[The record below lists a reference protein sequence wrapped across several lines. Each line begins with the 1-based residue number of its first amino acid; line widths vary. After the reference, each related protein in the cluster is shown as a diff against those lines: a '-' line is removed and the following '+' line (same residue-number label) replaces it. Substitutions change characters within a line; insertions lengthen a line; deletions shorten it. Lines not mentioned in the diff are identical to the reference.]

1 MAMSIEIEDLIAR
14 GVLFAKMGFR
24 KMRVIQAEFLAGDLR
39 DEIEHFEPYGF
50 TSEAKPGAEVL
61 ATSIMG
67 DRDHTIAFCIT
78 DRRYRPVSL
87 KDGEVCIFDDLGR
100 QIFLRRDGITIEGK
114 DSPVTVHTSGA
125 VKIDAPEATITGRLV
140 VNGDIVGK
148 GQIYDSV
155 GRLQS
160 IRDTYNGHTHNGGS
174 SPDQKM

>member
-14 GVLFAKMGFR
+14 GVLFAKIGSR

-125 VKIDAPEATITGRLV
+125 VKIDAPETTITGRLV
-140 VNGDIVGK
+140 VNGDLVCK
-148 GQIYDSV
+148 VNIYDSV
-155 GRLQS
+155 GRKES
-160 IRDTYNGHTHNGGS
+160 ILATINVHTHNGGS

>member
-100 QIFLRRDGITIEGK
+100 QIFLRRD
-114 DSPVTVHTSGA
+114 V
-125 VKIDAPEATITGRLV
+125 
-140 VNGDIVGK
+140 
-148 GQIYDSV
+148 
-155 GRLQS
+155 
-160 IRDTYNGHTHNGGS
+160 
-174 SPDQKM
+174 